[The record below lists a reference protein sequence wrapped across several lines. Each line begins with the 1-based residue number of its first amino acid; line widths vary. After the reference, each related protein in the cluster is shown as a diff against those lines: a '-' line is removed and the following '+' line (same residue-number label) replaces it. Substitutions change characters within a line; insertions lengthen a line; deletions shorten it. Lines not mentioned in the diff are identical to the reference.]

1 MIDCCVSKNFLYHS
15 INVVIAWFVFVSLVV
30 AVGYLCLVLRFCLS
44 NGCIFHFVGIYAPS
58 GAAITLKIMLF
69 NSSSAKKV
77 CCTPRITPHTRH
89 SLTSININCLNCV
102 NPVLIK
108 PSLHTSP
115 VLIRPHSCPVFIR
128 PHSSY
133 KPSPNLHGQTAL
145 LFKLREQ
152 GCHHATGCKRK

>member
-1 MIDCCVSKNFLYHS
+1 MVCFCFLGGCRWLSVLS
-15 INVVIAWFVFVSLVV
+15 IA
-30 AVGYLCLVLRFCLS
+30 FCLS

-77 CCTPRITPHTRH
+77 CCTPRVTPHTRH

-115 VLIRPHSCPVFIR
+115 VLIRPHSCPVFILPTSMAR
-128 PHSSY
+128 LPSFSSCANRGATTRLAASEN
-133 KPSPNLHGQTAL
+133 KP
-145 LFKLREQ
+145 
-152 GCHHATGCKRK
+152 